1 MNTKVKEFFNEM
13 FGEIRTVDIGDNK
26 IWFVAKDIA
35 EKLGYKDT
43 KKAIRTHCKNGKKE
57 KLNITSQNN
66 PHSRARK
73 TQEMIVIDESDLI
86 HLIFVSDKRDYD
98 FKLKFF
104 NWLKD
109 CNLISKDIYLT
120 PKIRKEINFFA
131 ELQKRINLYNK
142 AYIEAFKMSCINSP
156 TIEWINSTN
165 YIYDI
170 KLEFQKEMCNGKY
183 RVDCYIPECGVII
196 EYDEKYH
203 ETENQKQKD
212 EERKEEILDYLIDSE
227 NYEFDDINFIRV
239 KEGEEEYYLELILI
253 YLSTEF

>member
-43 KKAIRTHCKNGKKE
+43 KKAIRTHCKHGE
-57 KLNITSQNN
+57 KVKLDVASQNN

-73 TQEMIVIDESDLI
+73 TQEITIINESDLI
-86 HLIFVSDKRDYD
+86 YLIFASNKRDYD
-98 FKLKFF
+98 FKLNFF

-109 CNLISKDIYLT
+109 CNLISKDIHLT
-120 PKIRKEINFFA
+120 PKVRKEINFFS

-142 AYIEAFKMSCINSP
+142 AYIEAFKMACINNP
-156 TIEWINSTN
+156 AIERINSTN
-165 YIYDI
+165 RVYDI

-183 RVDCYIPECGVII
+183 RVDCYIPEYGVII
-196 EYDEKYH
+196 EYDEENHKY
-203 ETENQKQKD
+203 QQ
-212 EERKEEILDYLIDSE
+212 EEDKIREEEILDYLIDSE
-227 NYEFDDINFIRV
+227 NYEFDNIDFIRV

-253 YLSTEF
+253 YLSTAF